1 MTMSAGEDMRSD
13 EGVSESK
20 GLLKAAAMRG
30 QRGREERHPHR
41 QRLSGPEFLPAGSK
55 PVEGKQR
62 LTWNHECAQT
72 EAAGKRG
79 EQLNS
84 GSHVPGAG

>member
-1 MTMSAGEDMRSD
+1 MTMPASKDMRSD

-41 QRLSGPEFLPAGSK
+41 QRISGPEFLPAGPK
-55 PVEGKQR
+55 PIEGK
-62 LTWNHECAQT
+62 
-72 EAAGKRG
+72 
-79 EQLNS
+79 
-84 GSHVPGAG
+84 